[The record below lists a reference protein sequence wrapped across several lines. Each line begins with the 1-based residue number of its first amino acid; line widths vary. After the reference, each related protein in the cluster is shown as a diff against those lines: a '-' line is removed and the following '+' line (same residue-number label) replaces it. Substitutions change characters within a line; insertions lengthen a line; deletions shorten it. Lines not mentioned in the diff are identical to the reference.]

1 MVFSCLCGER
11 QCGEEGFS
19 DKGRLLMVGNSA
31 ALPSGREG
39 LHILIDNW
47 LEFYETSHSE
57 DLSAICFHLWPH
69 MEYIWALKY
78 CEKRVKETEVLEC
91 NGLLSTGWYLGGRGL
106 KVDTSEE
113 GLHPL
118 HLNVCPATFKAFL
131 WSERTNAA
139 RPKKSQSLRRV
150 SESFQR
156 KMLQNCSNFSEYRK
170 KCWDLMTVVFVTSDM
185 ARARADT
192 HQILLLHTW
201 FAPRAPRSFIFW

>member
-1 MVFSCLCGER
+1 MKLNWEDMSSNVSTNDHMWNIFE
-11 QCGEEGFS
+11 
-19 DKGRLLMVGNSA
+19 LLDIV
-31 ALPSGREG
+31 
-39 LHILIDNW
+39 
-47 LEFYETSHSE
+47 ET
-57 DLSAICFHLWPH
+57 
-69 MEYIWALKY
+69 
-78 CEKRVKETEVLEC
+78 RVKAREVLKW
-91 NGLLSTGWYLGGRGL
+91 NGLLSTGWYLGGGWEGGGGL

-156 KMLQNCSNFSEYRK
+156 KMLQNCSNFGEYRK

-201 FAPRAPRSFIFW
+201 FGPRAPRSFIMDSFWWNTSPRCL